1 MVPTNGS
8 VGLLEKHLRASSGL
22 GLSDSVVFLGDFSL
36 SAQNTLTLNSV
47 SEWHNNHANDPA
59 SQNLS
64 VSDFATFNIDRE
76 RSAENTL
83 SLNDFV
89 HAALDGYVPP
99 GGGGGD
105 PDLSKYDLTVDQTVV
120 AGQPVYVSGD
130 STVNLANAGN
140 SSTAQVLGLVS
151 VGASA
156 NTTATVLSEGSVNLS
171 DWTAIAGTTN
181 LTPGSL
187 YYLSTT
193 FGHIT
198 TTAPSA
204 PTDTVVKI
212 GLAVSTSKIDIEIN
226 EVSATGEDDLS
237 KHELIASQPVS
248 VGQPVHVSSSN
259 TISLSDAD
267 TLSTAQV
274 LGLVSVSASGG
285 GTATVLSEGIVTLSD
300 WTSIIG
306 TTNLTPGAVYY
317 LSTTAGQMA
326 STPPTGNSDIVVR
339 LGIALTT
346 DTIDIEVNNIVTL

>member
-1 MVPTNGS
+1 MNGG
-8 VGLLEKHLRASSGL
+8 VGLLEKRVIATSGL
-22 GLSDSVVFLGDFSL
+22 GLSDSATFLGEFSRP
-36 SAQNTLTLNSV
+36 AQNILTFNSAT
-47 SEWHNNHANDPA
+47 EWHNNHANDPA
-59 SQNLS
+59 SQNITF
-64 VSDFATFNIDRE
+64 SDFTTFNMDRE

-83 SLNDFV
+83 SLTDFV
-89 HAALDGYVPP
+89 HAALDGYTPP

-105 PDLSKYDLTVDQTVV
+105 PDLSKYELTANQNVA
-120 AGQPVYVSGD
+120 AGQPVYVSGN
-130 STVNLANAGN
+130 STINLANAGN
-140 SSTAQVLGLVS
+140 SSTSQVLGLVS

-156 NTTATVLSEGSVNLS
+156 TNTATVLSEGSVNLA

-181 LTPGSL
+181 LTPGNL

-193 FGHIT
+193 VGHIT

-212 GLAVSTSKIDIEIN
+212 GIAVSTSKIDIEIN
-226 EVSATGEDDLS
+226 EVSATGSEDLS

-248 VGQPVHVSSSN
+248 VGQPVHISSGN
-259 TISLSDAD
+259 TVSLSDAD

-285 GTATVLSEGIVTLSD
+285 ATATVLSEGIVTLSD
-300 WTSIIG
+300 WTSVIG
-306 TTNLTPGAVYY
+306 TTNLTPGSIYY

-326 STPPTGNSDIVVR
+326 TAPPTGDSDIVVR

-346 DTIDIEVNNIVTL
+346 DTIDIEVTNIVTL